1 MHRARVVFNISNKL
15 GNTERFA
22 SWLLNKSQTAAVTVN
37 ANRLKSSTAAEP
49 FLNGSSSAYVE
60 TMYNSWLSDPNSVHA
75 SWDAFFRNASAGA
88 QPGAAYTS
96 PPNLAPYSKNEVP
109 LTALVPASGGMPS
122 ISAGSPINEKIIDDH
137 LAVQAII
144 RSYQARGH
152 LAADVDPLGIT
163 TANLPQ
169 LGMRAPRSELIMR
182 KYFNFDEADMDRVF
196 KLPSTTFIGEKEK
209 ALPLR
214 EILYRLEQAYCNNI
228 GIEFMFINSLEQ
240 CNWIRQRM
248 EPPGVTK
255 MSPEQKRLMLAR
267 LTRSAGFE
275 NFLAKKW
282 SSEKRFGLEGCEIL
296 IPAMKQV
303 IDVST
308 KLGVESII
316 MGMPHRGRLNV
327 LANVCRKPL
336 HQLFTQFAGLEAED
350 DGSGDV
356 KYHLGTYI
364 ERLNRV
370 TNKNIRLAVCANP
383 SHLEAVDPVVQ
394 GKTRAEQFYRGDNE
408 GKKVMSILLHGDAAF
423 AGQGVVFE
431 TMHLSDL
438 PAYTTHGTIH
448 IVANNQIG
456 FTTDPRHSRS
466 SAYCTDVARV
476 VNAPIFHVNG
486 DNPEAVMHVCN
497 VAAEWRATFHK
508 DVVIDIVS
516 YRRNGH
522 NEVDE
527 PMFTQPLMYQKIR
540 KTKPAEGVVTA
551 DEVKDVKDK
560 YVKICEDAYSQA
572 KQETHIKYKDWLDSP
587 WSGFFEGKDP
597 LKTLVHIGKR
607 FSAPPPNA
615 AEFEIHKGLLRILK
629 SRMEM
634 VENRTVDWALAE
646 AMAFGSLLK
655 EGIHVR
661 LSGEDVE
668 RGTFSHRHHVLHH
681 QKVDKATYCALA
693 HLYPD
698 QAPYTVCNSSL
709 SEYGHG
715 QAKWVRQS
723 GIVLLQPHGMEGM
736 IALPFRKP
744 LIIMTPKSLLRHPE
758 CKSSFD
764 EMKEGT
770 NFRRVIP
777 EEGAASENPANVK
790 KLAFCTGRVY
800 YDLIKERRERGLEKD
815 IAIVRNA
822 FLINLAVSHAILMY
836 LADVYGKQDSLYP
849 KDLKQRALV
858 NQKMFF
864 NSSILFPRLRNITMV
879 VKLYKNDVSPVAR
892 ACMMACDLL
901 NVQAEMIDV
910 DVFKG
915 EHLAPEFVKGPLIF
929 EGEKPSEKRFKAI
942 DETYGFLEEFLSR
955 TKDGFIYDPN
965 LKECVLPQV
974 CTPTCK
980 KDEVYT
986 DCKNRSCTPYTCSEL
1001 GFPLNCDSN
1010 CKPGCVCKGSLVRA
1024 ANGTCGVGC
1033 PDICILNGCACKNG
1047 FIYDRNVKKCVLPT
1061 QCMYNACINGGCDAR
1076 NCSQVG
1082 KPVPCVKL
1090 DPKACINGCICKE
1103 GYLPQCNKP
1112 NEVYDVCPA
1121 PCPPRRCDVDDPPF
1135 ACNGPNEEYQPCP
1148 ASCPGENCTDYIND
1162 SKCPPFKIGIVVP
1175 CKPQC
1180 KCKTGYFRNT
1190 DGVCIIGSKCDL
1202 CPGQNEFFDTC
1213 IKGCSNQT
1221 CDSIGKIYN
1230 CPIQTT
1236 DRISASPGEN
1246 IIISAYSVLTPLSQL
1261 ALYATGVTLS
1271 QLLAVLNVKNKD
1283 DIRTGFPALAASYEG
1298 QTSVNFSVA
1307 AEVLSNINYKLSD
1320 AFIKDSQH
1328 IFKADAKSIDF
1339 ADNVKA
1345 AADINAWVIELPYVG
1360 LNFTMF
1366 IVLPNKNDGVLETAN
1381 KLRDSATFNKAYES
1395 MYSQTVE
1402 VYLPQFEITTS
1413 TNLAD
1418 ILKKQNVDQMFNPND
1433 SGLSGILEKPEQV
1446 YVSEAVQKA
1455 YIKCDETGSEAAAA
1469 NGNVLIALE
1478 AEGFIQ
1484 IFIIIKSP
1492 N

>member
-1 MHRARVVFNISNKL
+1 MHRARVVLQASSKI
-15 GNTERFA
+15 GNSERFA
-22 SWLLNKSQTAAVTVN
+22 SWLIKNPQAVAMTIN

-60 TMYNSWLSDPNSVHA
+60 TMYNNWLTDPNSVHA
-75 SWDAFFRNASAGA
+75 SWDAFFRNATNGA
-88 QPGAAYTS
+88 QPGVAYTP
-96 PPNLAPYSKNEVP
+96 PPNLAPYAKNEVP
-109 LTALVPASGGMPS
+109 LTSLIPASGGMPS
-122 ISAGSPINEKIIDDH
+122 IASGSPINEKIIDDH

-144 RSYQARGH
+144 RSYQIRGH
-152 LAADVDPLGIT
+152 HIAKLDPLEIANFN
-163 TANLPQ
+163 TAEKN
-169 LGMRAPRSELIMR
+169 PREVIYNSYR
-182 KYFNFDEADMDRVF
+182 FDEADMDRVF

-214 EILYRLEQAYCNNI
+214 EILNRLEQAYCNNI

-248 EPPGVTK
+248 EPPNVTK
-255 MSPEQKRLMLAR
+255 MSNDQKRLILAR
-267 LTRSAGFE
+267 LSRSAGFE

-303 IDVST
+303 IDTST

-476 VNAPIFHVNG
+476 VNAPIFHVNS

-540 KTKPAEGVVTA
+540 KTKPVLEIYADRLIKEGVVTA
-551 DEVKDVKDK
+551 EEVKDVKDK
-560 YVKICEDAYSQA
+560 YEKICEDAYNQA

-597 LKTLVHIGKR
+597 LKMSPTGVVEETLVHIGKR
-607 FSAPPPNA
+607 FSSPPPNA

-629 SRMEM
+629 ARMEM
-634 VENRTVDWALAE
+634 VEKRTVDWALAE

-709 SEYGHG
+709 SEYGVLGFEVGYSVTNPNALVLWEAQFGDFNNVAQCIIDQFISSG

-736 IALPFRKP
+736 GPEHSSARLERFLQMSADDPDYMPPESPDYEVRQLHDCNWIVANCSTPASLFHILRRQIALPFRKP
-744 LIIMTPKSLLRHPE
+744 LILMTPKSLLRHPE

-764 EMKEGT
+764 EMAEGT
-770 NFRRVIP
+770 TFKRVLP
-777 EEGAASENPANVK
+777 EEGPASENPDKVRK
-790 KLAFCTGRVY
+790 VAFCSGRVY
-800 YDLIKERRERGLEKD
+800 YDLLKERRDRGLEKD
-815 IAIVRNA
+815 IAIVRLEQISPFPYDQLKSEISKYPNA
-822 FLINLAVSHAILMY
+822 
-836 LADVYGKQDSLYP
+836 Q
-849 KDLKQRALV
+849 LV
-858 NQKMFF
+858 WSQEEHKNMGSWSYVEPRFRTLLRNQKQISY
-864 NSSILFPRLRNITMV
+864 NGRATAASPATGSKAAHNKEL
-879 VKLYKNDVSPVAR
+879 KN
-892 ACMMACDLL
+892 LL
-901 NVQAEMIDV
+901 D
-910 DVFKG
+910 
-915 EHLAPEFVKGPLIF
+915 EF
-929 EGEKPSEKRFKAI
+929 
-942 DETYGFLEEFLSR
+942 
-955 TKDGFIYDPN
+955 
-965 LKECVLPQV
+965 CVL
-974 CTPTCK
+974 
-980 KDEVYT
+980 
-986 DCKNRSCTPYTCSEL
+986 
-1001 GFPLNCDSN
+1001 
-1010 CKPGCVCKGSLVRA
+1010 
-1024 ANGTCGVGC
+1024 
-1033 PDICILNGCACKNG
+1033 
-1047 FIYDRNVKKCVLPT
+1047 
-1061 QCMYNACINGGCDAR
+1061 
-1076 NCSQVG
+1076 
-1082 KPVPCVKL
+1082 
-1090 DPKACINGCICKE
+1090 
-1103 GYLPQCNKP
+1103 
-1112 NEVYDVCPA
+1112 
-1121 PCPPRRCDVDDPPF
+1121 
-1135 ACNGPNEEYQPCP
+1135 
-1148 ASCPGENCTDYIND
+1148 
-1162 SKCPPFKIGIVVP
+1162 
-1175 CKPQC
+1175 
-1180 KCKTGYFRNT
+1180 
-1190 DGVCIIGSKCDL
+1190 
-1202 CPGQNEFFDTC
+1202 
-1213 IKGCSNQT
+1213 
-1221 CDSIGKIYN
+1221 
-1230 CPIQTT
+1230 
-1236 DRISASPGEN
+1236 
-1246 IIISAYSVLTPLSQL
+1246 
-1261 ALYATGVTLS
+1261 
-1271 QLLAVLNVKNKD
+1271 
-1283 DIRTGFPALAASYEG
+1283 
-1298 QTSVNFSVA
+1298 
-1307 AEVLSNINYKLSD
+1307 
-1320 AFIKDSQH
+1320 
-1328 IFKADAKSIDF
+1328 
-1339 ADNVKA
+1339 
-1345 AADINAWVIELPYVG
+1345 
-1360 LNFTMF
+1360 
-1366 IVLPNKNDGVLETAN
+1366 
-1381 KLRDSATFNKAYES
+1381 
-1395 MYSQTVE
+1395 
-1402 VYLPQFEITTS
+1402 
-1413 TNLAD
+1413 
-1418 ILKKQNVDQMFNPND
+1418 
-1433 SGLSGILEKPEQV
+1433 
-1446 YVSEAVQKA
+1446 
-1455 YIKCDETGSEAAAA
+1455 
-1469 NGNVLIALE
+1469 
-1478 AEGFIQ
+1478 
-1484 IFIIIKSP
+1484 
-1492 N
+1492 

>member
-1 MHRARVVFNISNKL
+1 MHRARVILKASNKI

-22 SWLLNKSQTAAVTVN
+22 SWLLNKQSAAVTVT

-60 TMYNSWLSDPNSVHA
+60 TMYNAWLTDPNSVHA
-75 SWDAFFRNASAGA
+75 SWDAFFRNATNGA
-88 QPGAAYTS
+88 QPGVAYTA

-109 LTALVPASGGMPS
+109 LTSLVPASGGMPS
-122 ISAGSPINEKIIDDH
+122 IAAGSPINEKIIDDH

-144 RSYQARGH
+144 RSYQIRGH
-152 LAADVDPLGIT
+152 HIAKLDPLEI
-163 TANLPQ
+163 ANYNLA
-169 LGMRAPRSELIMR
+169 GKNPREVIHNSYR
-182 KYFNFDEADMDRVF
+182 FDEADMDRVF

-214 EILYRLEQAYCNNI
+214 EILNRLEQAYCNNI

-248 EPPGVTK
+248 EPPNVTK
-255 MSPEQKRLMLAR
+255 MSPDQKRLILAR
-267 LTRSAGFE
+267 LTRSTGFE

-303 IDVST
+303 IDTST
-308 KLGVESII
+308 RLGVESII

-448 IVANNQIG
+448 IVVNNQIG

-497 VAAEWRATFHK
+497 VAAEWRSTFHK

-540 KTKPAEGVVTA
+540 KTKPVLEIYADRLIAEGVVTA
-551 DEVKDVKDK
+551 EEVKDVKDK
-560 YVKICEDAYSQA
+560 YEKICEDAYNQA

-597 LKTLVHIGKR
+597 LKMSPTGVVEETLVHIGKR
-607 FSAPPPNA
+607 FSSPPPNA

-629 SRMEM
+629 ARMEM

-681 QKVDKATYCALA
+681 QKVDKATYCPLA

-709 SEYGHG
+709 SEYGVLGFEVGYSVTNPNALVLWEAQFGDFNNVAQCIIDQFISSG

-736 IALPFRKP
+736 GPEHSSARLERFLQMSSDDPDYMPPESPDYEVRQLHDCNWVVANCSTPASLFHILRRQIALPFRKP
-744 LIIMTPKSLLRHPE
+744 LILMTPKSLLRHPE

-764 EMKEGT
+764 DMSEGT
-770 NFRRVIP
+770 VFKRLIP
-777 EEGAASENPANVK
+777 EEGPAAENPNNVRK
-790 KLAFCTGRVY
+790 VAFCTGRVY
-800 YDLIKERRERGLEKD
+800 YDLLKERRDRGLEKD
-815 IAIVRNA
+815 IAIVRLEQISPFPYDLIKQEVAKYPNA
-822 FLINLAVSHAILMY
+822 
-836 LADVYGKQDSLYP
+836 Q
-849 KDLKQRALV
+849 LV
-858 NQKMFF
+858 WSQEEHKNMGSWSYVEPRFRTLLQNQKQISY
-864 NSSILFPRLRNITMV
+864 NGRATAASPATGSKAAHNKEL
-879 VKLYKNDVSPVAR
+879 KN
-892 ACMMACDLL
+892 LL
-901 NVQAEMIDV
+901 D
-910 DVFKG
+910 
-915 EHLAPEFVKGPLIF
+915 EF
-929 EGEKPSEKRFKAI
+929 
-942 DETYGFLEEFLSR
+942 
-955 TKDGFIYDPN
+955 
-965 LKECVLPQV
+965 CVL
-974 CTPTCK
+974 
-980 KDEVYT
+980 
-986 DCKNRSCTPYTCSEL
+986 
-1001 GFPLNCDSN
+1001 
-1010 CKPGCVCKGSLVRA
+1010 
-1024 ANGTCGVGC
+1024 
-1033 PDICILNGCACKNG
+1033 
-1047 FIYDRNVKKCVLPT
+1047 
-1061 QCMYNACINGGCDAR
+1061 
-1076 NCSQVG
+1076 
-1082 KPVPCVKL
+1082 
-1090 DPKACINGCICKE
+1090 
-1103 GYLPQCNKP
+1103 
-1112 NEVYDVCPA
+1112 
-1121 PCPPRRCDVDDPPF
+1121 
-1135 ACNGPNEEYQPCP
+1135 
-1148 ASCPGENCTDYIND
+1148 
-1162 SKCPPFKIGIVVP
+1162 
-1175 CKPQC
+1175 
-1180 KCKTGYFRNT
+1180 
-1190 DGVCIIGSKCDL
+1190 
-1202 CPGQNEFFDTC
+1202 
-1213 IKGCSNQT
+1213 
-1221 CDSIGKIYN
+1221 
-1230 CPIQTT
+1230 
-1236 DRISASPGEN
+1236 
-1246 IIISAYSVLTPLSQL
+1246 
-1261 ALYATGVTLS
+1261 
-1271 QLLAVLNVKNKD
+1271 
-1283 DIRTGFPALAASYEG
+1283 
-1298 QTSVNFSVA
+1298 
-1307 AEVLSNINYKLSD
+1307 
-1320 AFIKDSQH
+1320 
-1328 IFKADAKSIDF
+1328 
-1339 ADNVKA
+1339 
-1345 AADINAWVIELPYVG
+1345 
-1360 LNFTMF
+1360 
-1366 IVLPNKNDGVLETAN
+1366 
-1381 KLRDSATFNKAYES
+1381 
-1395 MYSQTVE
+1395 
-1402 VYLPQFEITTS
+1402 
-1413 TNLAD
+1413 
-1418 ILKKQNVDQMFNPND
+1418 
-1433 SGLSGILEKPEQV
+1433 
-1446 YVSEAVQKA
+1446 
-1455 YIKCDETGSEAAAA
+1455 
-1469 NGNVLIALE
+1469 
-1478 AEGFIQ
+1478 
-1484 IFIIIKSP
+1484 
-1492 N
+1492 

>member
-1 MHRARVVFNISNKL
+1 MHRARVVLQVSNKV
-15 GNTERFA
+15 GKNERFA
-22 SWLLNKSQTAAVTVN
+22 SWLLNKSQNAAVTVN
-37 ANRLKSSTAAEP
+37 ASRWKSSTAAEP

-75 SWDAFFRNASAGA
+75 SWDAFFRNATNGA

-96 PPNLAPYSKNEVP
+96 PPNLAPYNKNEVP
-109 LTALVPASGGMPS
+109 LTALVPTSGGMSS

-163 TANLPQ
+163 TANLPE
-169 LGMRAPRSELIMR
+169 LGMRAPNSELIMR
-182 KYFNFDEADMDRVF
+182 KYFKFDEADMDRVF

-214 EILYRLEQAYCNNI
+214 EILSRLEQAYCNNI

-248 EPPGVTK
+248 EPPNVTK
-255 MSPEQKRLMLAR
+255 MSPDQKRLILAR
-267 LTRSAGFE
+267 LTRSTGFE

-308 KLGVESII
+308 RLGVESII

-383 SHLEAVDPVVQ
+383 SHLEAVDPIVQ

-448 IVANNQIG
+448 IVVNNQIG

-476 VNAPIFHVNG
+476 VNAPIFHVNS

-540 KTKPAEGVVTA
+540 KTKPVLEIYADQLIAEGVVTA
-551 DEVKDVKDK
+551 EEVKDVKDK
-560 YVKICEDAYSQA
+560 YEKICEDAYNQA

-597 LKTLVHIGKR
+597 LKMSPTGVAEETLVHIGKR
-607 FSAPPPNA
+607 FSSPPPNA
-615 AEFEIHKGLLRILK
+615 AEFVVHKGLLRILK
-629 SRMEM
+629 ARMEM
-634 VENRTVDWALAE
+634 VENRQVDWALGE

-655 EGIHVR
+655 DGIHVR

-681 QKVDKATYCALA
+681 QKVDKATYCPLA

-709 SEYGHG
+709 SEYGVLGFEVGYSVTNPNALVLWEAQFGDFNNVAQCIIDQFISSG
-715 QAKWVRQS
+715 QSKWVRQS

-736 IALPFRKP
+736 GPEHSSARLERFLQMSADDPDYMPPESPDYEVRQLHDCNWIVANCSTPASYFHIMRRQIALPFRKP
-744 LIIMTPKSLLRHPE
+744 LILMTPKSLLRHPE

-764 EMKEGT
+764 DMNEGT
-770 NFRRVIP
+770 AFRRVIP
-777 EEGAASENPANVK
+777 EEGPASQNPQKVR
-790 KLAFCTGRVY
+790 KLAFCSGRVY
-800 YDLIKERRERGLEKD
+800 YDLLKERRDRGLEGD
-815 IAIVRNA
+815 IAIARLEQISPFPFDLVKAEVAKYPNA
-822 FLINLAVSHAILMY
+822 
-836 LADVYGKQDSLYP
+836 Q
-849 KDLKQRALV
+849 LV
-858 NQKMFF
+858 WSQEEHKNMGSWSYVEPRFRTLLQNQKQISY
-864 NSSILFPRLRNITMV
+864 NGRATAASPATGSKAAHNKEL
-879 VKLYKNDVSPVAR
+879 KN
-892 ACMMACDLL
+892 LL
-901 NVQAEMIDV
+901 D
-910 DVFKG
+910 
-915 EHLAPEFVKGPLIF
+915 EF
-929 EGEKPSEKRFKAI
+929 
-942 DETYGFLEEFLSR
+942 
-955 TKDGFIYDPN
+955 
-965 LKECVLPQV
+965 CVL
-974 CTPTCK
+974 
-980 KDEVYT
+980 
-986 DCKNRSCTPYTCSEL
+986 
-1001 GFPLNCDSN
+1001 
-1010 CKPGCVCKGSLVRA
+1010 
-1024 ANGTCGVGC
+1024 
-1033 PDICILNGCACKNG
+1033 
-1047 FIYDRNVKKCVLPT
+1047 
-1061 QCMYNACINGGCDAR
+1061 
-1076 NCSQVG
+1076 
-1082 KPVPCVKL
+1082 
-1090 DPKACINGCICKE
+1090 
-1103 GYLPQCNKP
+1103 
-1112 NEVYDVCPA
+1112 
-1121 PCPPRRCDVDDPPF
+1121 
-1135 ACNGPNEEYQPCP
+1135 
-1148 ASCPGENCTDYIND
+1148 
-1162 SKCPPFKIGIVVP
+1162 
-1175 CKPQC
+1175 
-1180 KCKTGYFRNT
+1180 
-1190 DGVCIIGSKCDL
+1190 
-1202 CPGQNEFFDTC
+1202 
-1213 IKGCSNQT
+1213 
-1221 CDSIGKIYN
+1221 
-1230 CPIQTT
+1230 
-1236 DRISASPGEN
+1236 
-1246 IIISAYSVLTPLSQL
+1246 
-1261 ALYATGVTLS
+1261 
-1271 QLLAVLNVKNKD
+1271 
-1283 DIRTGFPALAASYEG
+1283 
-1298 QTSVNFSVA
+1298 
-1307 AEVLSNINYKLSD
+1307 
-1320 AFIKDSQH
+1320 
-1328 IFKADAKSIDF
+1328 
-1339 ADNVKA
+1339 
-1345 AADINAWVIELPYVG
+1345 
-1360 LNFTMF
+1360 
-1366 IVLPNKNDGVLETAN
+1366 
-1381 KLRDSATFNKAYES
+1381 
-1395 MYSQTVE
+1395 
-1402 VYLPQFEITTS
+1402 
-1413 TNLAD
+1413 
-1418 ILKKQNVDQMFNPND
+1418 
-1433 SGLSGILEKPEQV
+1433 
-1446 YVSEAVQKA
+1446 
-1455 YIKCDETGSEAAAA
+1455 
-1469 NGNVLIALE
+1469 
-1478 AEGFIQ
+1478 
-1484 IFIIIKSP
+1484 
-1492 N
+1492 